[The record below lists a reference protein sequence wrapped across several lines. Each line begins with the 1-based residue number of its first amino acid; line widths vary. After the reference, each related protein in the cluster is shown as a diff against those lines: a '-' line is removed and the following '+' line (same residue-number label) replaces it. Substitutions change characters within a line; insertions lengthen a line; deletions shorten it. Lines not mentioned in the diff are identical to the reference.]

1 MSLTIPLAAASLS
14 RPRTVAT
21 LTPMGVF
28 SRMLTDV
35 SDVMSNSGLLSFSSR
50 MVIDT
55 WWEQGRNKGVMGG
68 RGGERVAASVE
79 GVQLCW
85 GGGGLWVTAPHTTS

>member
-1 MSLTIPLAAASLS
+1 MQTTNSQDQVFSVRCGVCVDGQVFPSLTIPLAAASLS
-14 RPRTVAT
+14 LPRTVAT

-28 SRMLTDV
+28 SKMLTDV

-55 WWEQGRNKGVMGG
+55 
-68 RGGERVAASVE
+68 
-79 GVQLCW
+79 
-85 GGGGLWVTAPHTTS
+85 

>member
-55 WWEQGRNKGVMGG
+55 WWEQGRSKRVVGG
-68 RGGERVAASVE
+68 RGGK
-79 GVQLCW
+79 GLQLQLRGFSYV
-85 GGGGLWVTAPHTTS
+85 GGGVCA